1 MATKTIESYIADGE
15 KYALI
20 GLDVKVEGE
29 FEDCRVTPKLWVF
42 NDTAFTLPT
51 HWRKWLGTIRSEEM
65 ERCNLFMLSKSV
77 SLRPQVLDTE
87 NDELTRSVEDFYTG
101 LLLASPFAP
110 AHRPVLITGSRQNSE
125 IEVRQQQDLEFPIP
139 LQARAYP
146 PVWRE
151 DLDRAAAVAESLEFL
166 RAPGSTWRIFQTLRV
181 YLVARTRQNIADRIH
196 QYCRCIDGLILPDQ
210 GKTRQQFKSRTE
222 LFIGAQHHSMMS
234 ELYDIRSAVEHLHV
248 DRYLEPFDRNVRL
261 DLLKKESVVEHIART
276 SLARILSD
284 RSLLA
289 HFTNSNVLASFW
301 KMPFA
306 ELRKIWGD
314 PIDPLTA
321 LADLAPKY
329 VTDAALGWV

>member
-1 MATKTIESYIADGE
+1 M
-15 KYALI
+15 
-20 GLDVKVEGE
+20 
-29 FEDCRVTPKLWVF
+29 
-42 NDTAFTLPT
+42 
-51 HWRKWLGTIRSEEM
+51 
-65 ERCNLFMLSKSV
+65 
-77 SLRPQVLDTE
+77 
-87 NDELTRSVEDFYTG
+87 
-101 LLLASPFAP
+101 
-110 AHRPVLITGSRQNSE
+110 
-125 IEVRQQQDLEFPIP
+125 
-139 LQARAYP
+139 
-146 PVWRE
+146 
-151 DLDRAAAVAESLEFL
+151 
-166 RAPGSTWRIFQTLRV
+166 
-181 YLVARTRQNIADRIH
+181 
-196 QYCRCIDGLILPDQ
+196 
-210 GKTRQQFKSRTE
+210 
-222 LFIGAQHHSMMS
+222 
-234 ELYDIRSAVEHLHV
+234 EHLHV